1 MPSPSSP
8 LAGEQET
15 HQQGFTL
22 IEMLIAVAI
31 IGIVAGIA
39 YPSYTRY
46 VERSLRTDAHAGL
59 LQAASE
65 LERCYSRQYSYAG
78 CAITTTSPDGNY
90 TISVAAGGAN
100 DGGFMLTETTSQ
112 ADGCSDDIRF
122 NARGER
128 TPVACW

>member
-1 MPSPSSP
+1 VPSPSFS

-65 LERCYSRQYSYAG
+65 MERCYSRQYNYTG

-90 TISVAAGGAN
+90 TLSVAAGGES
-100 DGGFMLTETTSQ
+100 DGGFLLTATTPQ
-112 ADGCSDDIRF
+112 ADGCHGYIQL

-128 TPVACW
+128 TPVVCW

>member
-1 MPSPSSP
+1 MPDHSLH
-8 LAGEQET
+8 LAGVQEIR
-15 HQQGFTL
+15 QQGFTL

-65 LERCYSRQYSYAG
+65 MERCYSRQYNYTG
-78 CAITTTSPDGNY
+78 CAITATSPDGNY
-90 TISVAAGGAN
+90 AIAVTTGGES
-100 DGGFMLTETTSQ
+100 DGGFMLTATTTQ
-112 ADGCSDDIRF
+112 TDGCSSDIQF

>member
-1 MPSPSSP
+1 MPDHSLH
-8 LAGEQET
+8 LAGAQET
-15 HQQGFTL
+15 RQQGFTL

-65 LERCYSRQYSYAG
+65 MERCYSRQYNYTG

-90 TISVAAGGAN
+90 AITAAAGDSN
-100 DGGFMLTETTSQ
+100 DGGFILTATTTQ
-112 ADGCSDDIRF
+112 TDGCDSGIQF

-128 TPVACW
+128 MPVACW